1 MEENRFLGNI
11 YGHGAGYAGAVWDKE
26 SIAPTLTTMQ
36 GGGREPMIVEAEQ
49 VHLEQEIINPAK
61 GLSENGWHYEQN
73 LYAEESPLIRTIKA
87 GGGSGNTP
95 KVVEVKQA
103 TKDGY
108 IPCDIGGGMRSELS
122 RQYNTQR
129 TSARERTDMSNT
141 NNGEYP

>member
-11 YGHGAGYAGAVWDKE
+11 YGHGPGYAGAVWDKE

-49 VHLEQEIINPAK
+49 VQ
-61 GLSENGWHYEQN
+61 
-73 LYAEESPLIRTIKA
+73 
-87 GGGSGNTP
+87 
-95 KVVEVKQA
+95 VKQA
-103 TKDGY
+103 TKDGH
-108 IPCDIGGGMRSELS
+108 ISCDIGGGMRPELP

-129 TSARERTDMSNT
+129 SSARERSDMSNA